1 MSTDAL
7 SAVRRVDPEREPVAA
22 AEAGPWPTVR
32 DDLRTLIR
40 AAARAERSTVDAAT
54 VDWLLDHETPPDA
67 ALADRIACLERL
79 RLDGASVLEVGS
91 VLGEL
96 SRTARTLGAVV
107 IDGVQLE
114 PALVRLAGL
123 INAYRHVSRVSF
135 HRGLDDL
142 DARCERYDIAIVSVA
157 VTVQETIRAVE
168 LADRAVVLELTGAIE
183 PSVLCGALAPGFP
196 STANLGEVSGRG
208 EPSVML
214 ALARDEETLL
224 ELVSDASHAR
234 GAPPLE
240 QEVDHP

>member
-7 SAVRRVDPEREPVAA
+7 SAVRRVDSEPEPVAA
-22 AEAGPWPTVR
+22 ADAGPWPTVR

-54 VDWLLDHETPPDA
+54 VDWLLDHENPPDA

-96 SRTARTLGAVV
+96 SRTARTLGAEVV
-107 IDGVQLE
+107 HGVQLE

-224 ELVSDASHAR
+224 ELVSGASHER

-240 QEVDHP
+240 QEVEHP